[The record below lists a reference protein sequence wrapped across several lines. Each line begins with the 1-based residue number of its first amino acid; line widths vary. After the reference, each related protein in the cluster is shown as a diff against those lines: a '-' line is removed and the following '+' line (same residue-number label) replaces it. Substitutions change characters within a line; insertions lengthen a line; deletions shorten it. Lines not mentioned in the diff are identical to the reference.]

1 MKEKGQT
8 QRQGFGY
15 GVMAVLLFVAAKA
28 VYDYSNAPLKATESR
43 PATHFAETSGS
54 FCLMEG
60 VWHDWEQDETIT
72 LGCLEVKGNVRE
84 GSYSS
89 ATGPRAI
96 SNFSI
101 TGTYDIDSGGSM
113 RIIIKDRQGK
123 GVEFNVPIYVDDTEY
138 PTQLITVD
146 KKREKSLYIWQR
158 PAATAES
165 VSARSP

>member
-1 MKEKGQT
+1 MKRKGQT
-8 QRQGFGY
+8 QGKGFGY
-15 GVMAVLLFVAAKA
+15 VMAVPMAVLLVGAAMTI
-28 VYDYSNAPLKATESR
+28 YDYRNAPFRGTSR
-43 PATHFAETSGS
+43 IETYFAEYSGP
-54 FCLMEG
+54 FCVMEG
-60 VWHDWEQDETIT
+60 VWHNWEKDETIT
-72 LGCLEVKGNVRE
+72 LGCLEVRGNVRE

-101 TGTYDIDSGGSM
+101 SGTYDIDSDGSM

-146 KKREKSLYIWQR
+146 KKREKSLYIWKR
-158 PAATAES
+158 KE
-165 VSARSP
+165 